1 MLSEA
6 YPVHGDR
13 RTERRGYIMSAIGQS
28 IKIDNISKFYGSF
41 QALDK
46 VSLEA
51 EAGEFLTILGSSG
64 SGKTTLLKIIAG
76 FEAGSGGSILING
89 ENVAGKKSYERNIG
103 MLFQNYALFPHMT
116 VEDNIAYPLKLRK
129 IPKELIREQVNDIIK
144 LIKLDGMEKRYPKQL
159 SGGQQQRCALARAI
173 VYNPPLLLL
182 DEPLGALD
190 KNLRHEMQFEI
201 KRIQK
206 ELGITTISVTHDQE
220 EALTMSDKI
229 CIMSHGVI
237 QQCSSP
243 QEIYNEPKNQFV
255 AEFIGSTNL
264 INGKV
269 VSKTKENGKY
279 VNMVRTGLTD
289 ELIRVEEPLDKRQ
302 YDMEDVVLAI
312 RPELIHLMKNRAGHI
327 NSFKGKIV
335 SSVYMG
341 DYFKVLVQT
350 ADGNQLNVKVSPEAY
365 KEYSGLP
372 EQEFFFNADCVTTIY
387 EKEKGVMLK
396 TVNE

>member
-1 MLSEA
+1 
-6 YPVHGDR
+6 
-13 RTERRGYIMSAIGQS
+13 MSAIGQS
-28 IKIDNISKFYGSF
+28 IKIENVSKFYGSF
-41 QALDK
+41 QALDC

-51 EAGEFLTILGSSG
+51 KAGEFLTILGSSG

-76 FEAGSGGSILING
+76 FEAANRGQILING
-89 ENVAGKKSYERNIG
+89 QDIAGKKPYERNIG

-116 VEDNIAYPLKLRK
+116 VAENIAYPLKLRK
-129 IPKELIREQVNDIIK
+129 LPKDEIAERVNSIIK
-144 LIKLDGMEKRYPKQL
+144 LIKLDGMEKRLPKQL

-243 QEIYNEPKNQFV
+243 EEIYKKPKNQFV

-264 INGKV
+264 IKGTV
-269 VSKTKENGKY
+269 VSKFKENGA
-279 VNMVRTGLTD
+279 MVSLVKTGLS
-289 ELIRVEEPLDKRQ
+289 EEPVRVEEPLDRRQ
-302 YDMEDVVLAI
+302 YNLDDVLLAL
-312 RPELIHLMKNRAGHI
+312 RPELIHLMKNRSGHI
-327 NSFKGKIV
+327 SSFKAELLN
-335 SSVYMG
+335 SVYMG
-341 DYFKVLVQT
+341 DYYKALIRT
-350 ADGNQLNVKVSPEAY
+350 ADGNELNVKISPEAY
-365 KEYSGLP
+365 KQYSGEKEL
-372 EQEFFFNADCVTTIY
+372 EFFFNADCVTTIY

-396 TVNE
+396 IVENT

>member
-1 MLSEA
+1 
-6 YPVHGDR
+6 
-13 RTERRGYIMSAIGQS
+13 MSAIGQS
-28 IKIDNISKFYGSF
+28 IKIENVSKFYGSF
-41 QALDK
+41 QALDC

-51 EAGEFLTILGSSG
+51 KAGEFLTILGSSG

-76 FEAGSGGSILING
+76 FEAANRGQILING
-89 ENVAGKKSYERNIG
+89 QDIAGKKPYERNIG

-116 VEDNIAYPLKLRK
+116 VAENIAYPLKLRK
-129 IPKELIREQVNDIIK
+129 LPKDEIAERVNSIIK
-144 LIKLDGMEKRYPKQL
+144 LIKLDGMEKRLPKQL

-243 QEIYNEPKNQFV
+243 EEIYKKPKNQFV

-264 INGKV
+264 IKGTV
-269 VSKTKENGKY
+269 VSKFKENGA
-279 VNMVRTGLTD
+279 MVSLAKTRLS
-289 ELIRVEEPLDKRQ
+289 EEPVRVEEPLDRRQ
-302 YDMEDVVLAI
+302 YNLDDVLLAL
-312 RPELIHLMKNRAGHI
+312 RPELIHLMKNRSGHI
-327 NSFKGKIV
+327 NSFKAELLN
-335 SSVYMG
+335 SVYMG
-341 DYFKVLVQT
+341 DYYKALIRT
-350 ADGNQLNVKVSPEAY
+350 ADGNELNVKISPEAY
-365 KEYSGLP
+365 KQYSGEKEL
-372 EQEFFFNADCVTTIY
+372 EFFFNADCVTTIY

-396 TVNE
+396 IVENT

>member
-1 MLSEA
+1 M
-6 YPVHGDR
+6 
-13 RTERRGYIMSAIGQS
+13 IMSAIGQS

-41 QALDK
+41 QALDS

-51 EAGEFLTILGSSG
+51 DAGEFLTILGSSG

-76 FEAGSGGSILING
+76 FEAANGGQILING
-89 ENVAGKKSYERNIG
+89 EDIAGKKSYERNIG

-116 VEDNIAYPLKLRK
+116 VAENIAYPLKLRK
-129 IPKELIREQVNDIIK
+129 LPKDEIAERVNNIIK
-144 LIKLDGMEKRYPKQL
+144 LIKLDGMEKRLPKQL

-243 QEIYNEPKNQFV
+243 EEIYGEPRNQFV

-264 INGKV
+264 IKGTV
-269 VSKTKENGKY
+269 VQRYKENGCR
-279 VNMVRTGLTD
+279 VSMVQTGLCD
-289 ELIRVEEPLDKRQ
+289 EPVRIEEPLDRRQ
-302 YDMEDVVLAI
+302 YGVDDVLLAL
-312 RPELIHLMKNRAGHI
+312 RPELIHLMKNRSGHI
-327 NSFKGKIV
+327 NSFKASIIN
-335 SSVYMG
+335 SVYMG
-341 DYFKVLVQT
+341 DYYKVLIRT
-350 ADGNQLNVKVSPEAY
+350 ADNNELSVKISPEAY
-365 KEYSGLP
+365 KQYSGETEL
-372 EQEFFFNADCVTTIY
+372 EFFFNANCVTTIY

-396 TVNE
+396 TIDDKYVEK

>member
-1 MLSEA
+1 
-6 YPVHGDR
+6 
-13 RTERRGYIMSAIGQS
+13 MSAIGQS
-28 IKIDNISKFYGSF
+28 IKIENVSKFYGNF
-41 QALDK
+41 QALDN

-51 EAGEFLTILGSSG
+51 DAGEFLTILGSSG

-76 FEAGSGGSILING
+76 FEESSNGKILING

-116 VEDNIAYPLKLRK
+116 IAENIAYPLKLRK
-129 IPKELIREQVNDIIK
+129 IPKSEINERVNNIIK

-243 QEIYNEPKNQFV
+243 EEIYKEPRNQFV

-264 INGKV
+264 VKGTVISKEKTPEAY
-269 VSKTKENGKY
+269 VSIVK
-279 VNMVRTGLTD
+279 TGLSDTPV
-289 ELIRVEEPLDKRQ
+289 RVEEPLNSRQ
-302 YDMEDVVLAI
+302 YNLEDVILAV
-312 RPELIHLMKNRAGHI
+312 RPELIHLMKNRYGHI
-327 NSFKGKIV
+327 NSFRASIIN
-335 SSVYMG
+335 SVYMG
-341 DYFKVLVQT
+341 DYYRVLVKT
-350 ADGNQLNVKVSPEAY
+350 ADGGELNVKISPEAY
-365 KEYSGLP
+365 RQYAGEKELD
-372 EQEFFFNADCVTTIY
+372 FFFNADCVTTIY

-396 TVNE
+396 TL

>member
-1 MLSEA
+1 
-6 YPVHGDR
+6 
-13 RTERRGYIMSAIGQS
+13 MSTIGQS
-28 IKIDNISKFYGSF
+28 IKIENVSKFYGSF
-41 QALDK
+41 QALDT

-51 EAGEFLTILGSSG
+51 APGEFLTILGSSG

-76 FEAGSGGSILING
+76 FEAANSGQIFING
-89 ENVAGKKSYERNIG
+89 EDVARKKAYERNIG

-116 VEDNIAYPLKLRK
+116 VEENIAYPLKLRK
-129 IPKELIREQVNDIIK
+129 CSKAEIGERVNDIIK
-144 LIKLDGMEKRYPKQL
+144 LVKLDGMEKRLPKQL

-201 KRIQK
+201 KRIQN

-243 QEIYNEPKNQFV
+243 EEIYKEPKNQFV
-255 AEFIGSTNL
+255 AEFIVNTNL
-264 INGKV
+264 IKGV
-269 VSKTKENGKY
+269 VESKKKESDCW
-279 VNMVRTGLTD
+279 VSMVKTGLSE
-289 ELIRVEEPLDKRQ
+289 ELIRVEEPLDRFQ
-302 YDMEDVVLAI
+302 FNLDDVLLAL
-312 RPELIHLMKNRAGHI
+312 RPELIHLMKEREGHI
-327 NSFKGKIV
+327 NSFRASIV
-335 SSVYMG
+335 NSVYMG
-341 DYFKVLVQT
+341 DYYRVLVKT
-350 ADGNQLNVKVSPEAY
+350 RDSSELSVKISPEAY
-365 KEYSGLP
+365 RKYAGEKEL
-372 EQEFFFNADCVTTIY
+372 EFFFNADCVTTIY

-396 TVNE
+396 TVEDKFIPAV

>member
-1 MLSEA
+1 
-6 YPVHGDR
+6 
-13 RTERRGYIMSAIGQS
+13 MSAIGQS
-28 IKIDNISKFYGSF
+28 IKIENVSKFYGSF
-41 QALDK
+41 QALDC

-51 EAGEFLTILGSSG
+51 KAGEFLTILGSSG

-76 FEAGSGGSILING
+76 FEAANRGQILING
-89 ENVAGKKSYERNIG
+89 QDIAGKKPYERNIG

-116 VEDNIAYPLKLRK
+116 VAENIAYPLKLRK
-129 IPKELIREQVNDIIK
+129 LPKDEIAERVNSIIK
-144 LIKLDGMEKRYPKQL
+144 LIKLDGMEKRLPKQL

-243 QEIYNEPKNQFV
+243 EEIYKKPKNQFV

-264 INGKV
+264 IKGTV
-269 VSKTKENGKY
+269 VSKFKENGAIVSLVK
-279 VNMVRTGLTD
+279 TGLS
-289 ELIRVEEPLDKRQ
+289 EEPVRVEEPLDRRQ
-302 YDMEDVVLAI
+302 YNLDDVLLAL
-312 RPELIHLMKNRAGHI
+312 RPELIHLMKNRSGHI
-327 NSFKGKIV
+327 NSFKAELLN
-335 SSVYMG
+335 SVYMG
-341 DYFKVLVQT
+341 DYYKALIRT
-350 ADGNQLNVKVSPEAY
+350 ADGNELNVKISPEAY
-365 KEYSGLP
+365 KQYSREKEL
-372 EQEFFFNADCVTTIY
+372 EFFFNADCVTTIY

-396 TVNE
+396 IVENT

>member
-1 MLSEA
+1 
-6 YPVHGDR
+6 
-13 RTERRGYIMSAIGQS
+13 MSAIGQS
-28 IKIDNISKFYGSF
+28 IKIENVSKFYGSF
-41 QALDK
+41 QALDC

-51 EAGEFLTILGSSG
+51 KAGEFLTILGSSG

-76 FEAGSGGSILING
+76 FEVANRGQILING
-89 ENVAGKKSYERNIG
+89 QDIAGKKPYERNIG

-116 VEDNIAYPLKLRK
+116 VAENIAYPLKLRK
-129 IPKELIREQVNDIIK
+129 LPKDEIAERVNSIIK
-144 LIKLDGMEKRYPKQL
+144 LIKLDGMEKRLPKQL

-243 QEIYNEPKNQFV
+243 EEIYKKPKNQFV

-264 INGKV
+264 IKGTV
-269 VSKTKENGKY
+269 VSKFKENGA
-279 VNMVRTGLTD
+279 MVSLVKTGLS
-289 ELIRVEEPLDKRQ
+289 EEPVRVEEPLDRRQ
-302 YDMEDVVLAI
+302 YNLDDVLLAL
-312 RPELIHLMKNRAGHI
+312 RPELIHLMKNRSGHI
-327 NSFKGKIV
+327 NSFKAELLN
-335 SSVYMG
+335 SVYMG
-341 DYFKVLVQT
+341 DYYKALIRT
-350 ADGNQLNVKVSPEAY
+350 ADGNELNVKISPEAY
-365 KEYSGLP
+365 KQYSGEKEL
-372 EQEFFFNADCVTTIY
+372 EFFFNADCVTTIY

-396 TVNE
+396 IVENT

>member
-1 MLSEA
+1 
-6 YPVHGDR
+6 
-13 RTERRGYIMSAIGQS
+13 MSTIGQS
-28 IKIDNISKFYGSF
+28 IKIDKVSKFYGSF
-41 QALDK
+41 QALDH

-51 EAGEFLTILGSSG
+51 KPGEFLTILGSSG

-76 FEAGSGGSILING
+76 FEACNDGQIIIND
-89 ENVAGKKSYERNIG
+89 EDVAGKKSYERNIG

-116 VEDNIAYPLKLRK
+116 VEENIAYPLKLRK
-129 IPKELIREQVNDIIK
+129 VPKDKIKERVAYIIK
-144 LIKLDGMEKRYPKQL
+144 LIKLEGMEKRYPKQL
-159 SGGQQQRCALARAI
+159 SGGQQQRVALARAI

-190 KNLRHEMQFEI
+190 KNLRQEMQFEI

-243 QEIYNEPKNQFV
+243 EEIYKQPKNQFV

-264 INGKV
+264 VNGTV
-269 VSKTKENGKY
+269 VSKKLENDRI
-279 VNMVRTGLTD
+279 VTMVQTGLSK
-289 ELIRVEEPLDKRQ
+289 EPMRVEEPASYRKYNLKDII
-302 YDMEDVVLAI
+302 LAI
-312 RPELIHLMKNRAGHI
+312 RPELIHLMKERKGHT

-335 SSVYMG
+335 NSVYMG
-341 DYFKVLVQT
+341 DYVRAQVMI
-350 ADGNQLNVKVSPEAY
+350 ADGSTLNVKISPEAFRQY
-365 KEYSGLP
+365 GGENEL
-372 EQEFFFNADCVTTIY
+372 EFFFNPDCVTTIY
-387 EKEKGVMLK
+387 EREKGVMLK
-396 TVNE
+396 TVD

>member
-1 MLSEA
+1 MA
-6 YPVHGDR
+6 
-13 RTERRGYIMSAIGQS
+13 AIGQS
-28 IKIDNISKFYGSF
+28 IEIKNVSKFYGNF
-41 QALDK
+41 QALEN
-46 VSLEA
+46 VSLNA
-51 EAGEFLTILGSSG
+51 QPGEFLTILGSSG

-76 FEAGSGGSILING
+76 FEKCNEGQIIING
-89 ENVAGKKSYERNIG
+89 EDVANKKSYERNIG

-116 VEDNIAYPLKLRK
+116 VEENIAYPLKLRK
-129 IPKELIREQVNDIIK
+129 LPKAEIKKRVDEIIDLIQLETMK
-144 LIKLDGMEKRYPKQL
+144 KRYPKQL

-243 QEIYNEPKNQFV
+243 EEIYKEPKNQFV

-264 INGKV
+264 IKGQVISKSKEADCV
-269 VSKTKENGKY
+269 VSMVKTGISDTP
-279 VNMVRTGLTD
+279 V
-289 ELIRVEEPLDKRQ
+289 RVEEPLNKRQ
-302 YDMEDVVLAI
+302 YNMEDVLLAV
-312 RPELIHLMKNRAGHI
+312 RPELIHLMKDRTGHI
-327 NSFKGKIV
+327 NSFKAKILN
-335 SSVYMG
+335 SVYMG
-341 DYFKVLVQT
+341 DYYRTLIQT
-350 ADGNQLNVKVSPEAY
+350 ADGNTLNVKISPEAY
-365 KEYSGLP
+365 RQYSSFGEL
-372 EQEFFFNADCVTTIY
+372 EFFFNPDCVTTIY

-396 TVNE
+396 VIEEKE

>member
-1 MLSEA
+1 
-6 YPVHGDR
+6 
-13 RTERRGYIMSAIGQS
+13 MSAIGQS
-28 IKIDNISKFYGSF
+28 IKIENVSKFYGSF
-41 QALDK
+41 QALDC

-51 EAGEFLTILGSSG
+51 KAGEFLTILGSSG

-76 FEAGSGGSILING
+76 FEAANRGQILING
-89 ENVAGKKSYERNIG
+89 QDIAGKKPYERNIG

-116 VEDNIAYPLKLRK
+116 VAENIAYPLKLRK
-129 IPKELIREQVNDIIK
+129 LPKDEIAERVNSIIK
-144 LIKLDGMEKRYPKQL
+144 LIKLDGMEKRLPKQL

-173 VYNPPLLLL
+173 VYDPPLLLL

-243 QEIYNEPKNQFV
+243 EEIYKKPKNQFV

-264 INGKV
+264 IKGTV
-269 VSKTKENGKY
+269 VSKFKENGA
-279 VNMVRTGLTD
+279 MVSLVKTGLS
-289 ELIRVEEPLDKRQ
+289 EEPVRVEEPLDRRQ
-302 YDMEDVVLAI
+302 YNLDDVLLAL
-312 RPELIHLMKNRAGHI
+312 RPELIHLMKNRSGHI
-327 NSFKGKIV
+327 NSFKAELLN
-335 SSVYMG
+335 SVYMG
-341 DYFKVLVQT
+341 DYYKALIRT
-350 ADGNQLNVKVSPEAY
+350 ADGNELNVKISPEAY
-365 KEYSGLP
+365 KQYSGEKEL
-372 EQEFFFNADCVTTIY
+372 EFFFNADCVTTIY

-396 TVNE
+396 IVENT

>member
-1 MLSEA
+1 
-6 YPVHGDR
+6 
-13 RTERRGYIMSAIGQS
+13 MSAIGQS
-28 IKIDNISKFYGSF
+28 IKIENVSKFYGSF
-41 QALDK
+41 QALDC

-51 EAGEFLTILGSSG
+51 KAGEFLTILGSSG

-76 FEAGSGGSILING
+76 FEAANRGQILING
-89 ENVAGKKSYERNIG
+89 QDIAGKKPYERNIG

-116 VEDNIAYPLKLRK
+116 VAENIAYPLKLRK
-129 IPKELIREQVNDIIK
+129 LPKDEIAERVNSIIK
-144 LIKLDGMEKRYPKQL
+144 LIKLDGMEKRLPKQL

-243 QEIYNEPKNQFV
+243 EEIYKKPKNQFV

-264 INGKV
+264 IKGTV
-269 VSKTKENGKY
+269 VSKFKENGA
-279 VNMVRTGLTD
+279 MVSLAKTGLS
-289 ELIRVEEPLDKRQ
+289 EEPVHVEEPLDRRQ
-302 YDMEDVVLAI
+302 YNLDDVLLAL
-312 RPELIHLMKNRAGHI
+312 RPELIHLMKNRSGHI
-327 NSFKGKIV
+327 NSFKAELLN
-335 SSVYMG
+335 SVYMG
-341 DYFKVLVQT
+341 DYYKALIRT
-350 ADGNQLNVKVSPEAY
+350 ADGNELNVKISPEAY
-365 KEYSGLP
+365 KQYSGEKEL
-372 EQEFFFNADCVTTIY
+372 EFFFNADCVTTIY

-396 TVNE
+396 IVENT

>member
-1 MLSEA
+1 
-6 YPVHGDR
+6 
-13 RTERRGYIMSAIGQS
+13 MSAIGQS
-28 IKIDNISKFYGSF
+28 IKIENVSKFYGSF
-41 QALDK
+41 QALDC

-51 EAGEFLTILGSSG
+51 KAGEFLTILGSSG

-76 FEAGSGGSILING
+76 FEAANRGQILING
-89 ENVAGKKSYERNIG
+89 QDIAGKKPYERNIG

-116 VEDNIAYPLKLRK
+116 VAENIAYPLKLRK
-129 IPKELIREQVNDIIK
+129 LPKDEIAERVNSIIK
-144 LIKLDGMEKRYPKQL
+144 LIKLDGMEKRLPKQL

-243 QEIYNEPKNQFV
+243 EEIYKKPKNQFV

-264 INGKV
+264 IKGTV
-269 VSKTKENGKY
+269 VSKFKENGA
-279 VNMVRTGLTD
+279 MVSLVKTGLSEETV
-289 ELIRVEEPLDKRQ
+289 RVEEPLDRRQ
-302 YDMEDVVLAI
+302 YNLDDVLLAL
-312 RPELIHLMKNRAGHI
+312 RPELIHLMKNRSGHI
-327 NSFKGKIV
+327 NSFKAELLN
-335 SSVYMG
+335 SVYMG
-341 DYFKVLVQT
+341 DYYKALIRT
-350 ADGNQLNVKVSPEAY
+350 ADGNELNVKISPEAY
-365 KEYSGLP
+365 KQYSGEKEL
-372 EQEFFFNADCVTTIY
+372 EFFFNADCVTTIY

-396 TVNE
+396 IVENT

>member
-1 MLSEA
+1 
-6 YPVHGDR
+6 
-13 RTERRGYIMSAIGQS
+13 MSAIGQS
-28 IKIDNISKFYGSF
+28 IRIDNVSKFYGSF
-41 QALDK
+41 QALDH

-51 EAGEFLTILGSSG
+51 KPGEFLTILGSSG

-76 FEAGSGGSILING
+76 FEACNDGKIVING
-89 ENVAGKKSYERNIG
+89 EDVAGKKSYERNIG

-116 VEDNIAYPLKLRK
+116 VEENIAYPLKLRK
-129 IPKELIREQVNDIIK
+129 VPKNKIKEQVAYIIG
-144 LIKLDGMEKRYPKQL
+144 LIKLEGMEKRYPKQL
-159 SGGQQQRCALARAI
+159 SGGQQQRVALARAI

-190 KNLRHEMQFEI
+190 KNLRQEMQFEI

-243 QEIYNEPKNQFV
+243 EEIYKQPKNQFV

-269 VSKTKENGKY
+269 VSKKLEDDCIVT
-279 VNMVRTGLTD
+279 MVQTGLSK
-289 ELIRVEEPLDKRQ
+289 EPMRVEEPTSYCKYNLKDII
-302 YDMEDVVLAI
+302 LAV
-312 RPELIHLMKNRAGHI
+312 RPELIHLMKERKGHI

-335 SSVYMG
+335 NSVYMG
-341 DYFKVLVQT
+341 DYVRAQVQLADESVIKV
-350 ADGNQLNVKVSPEAY
+350 KISPEAFRQY
-365 KEYSGLP
+365 GESGEL
-372 EQEFFFNADCVTTIY
+372 EFFFNPDCVTTIY
-387 EKEKGVMLK
+387 EREKGVMLK
-396 TVNE
+396 TIDR

>member
-1 MLSEA
+1 
-6 YPVHGDR
+6 
-13 RTERRGYIMSAIGQS
+13 MSAIGQS
-28 IKIDNISKFYGSF
+28 IKIENVSKFYGSF
-41 QALDK
+41 QALDC

-51 EAGEFLTILGSSG
+51 KAGEFLTILGSSG

-76 FEAGSGGSILING
+76 FEAANRGQILING
-89 ENVAGKKSYERNIG
+89 QDIAGKKPYERNIG

-116 VEDNIAYPLKLRK
+116 VAENIAYPLKLRK
-129 IPKELIREQVNDIIK
+129 LPKDEIAERVNSIIK
-144 LIKLDGMEKRYPKQL
+144 LIKLDGMEKRLPKQL

-243 QEIYNEPKNQFV
+243 EEIYKKPKNQFV

-264 INGKV
+264 IKGTV
-269 VSKTKENGKY
+269 VSKFKENGA
-279 VNMVRTGLTD
+279 MVSLVKTGLS
-289 ELIRVEEPLDKRQ
+289 EEPVRVEEPLDRRQ
-302 YDMEDVVLAI
+302 YNLDDVLLAL
-312 RPELIHLMKNRAGHI
+312 RPELIHLMKNRSGHI
-327 NSFKGKIV
+327 NSFKAELLN
-335 SSVYMG
+335 SVYMG
-341 DYFKVLVQT
+341 DYYKALIRT
-350 ADGNQLNVKVSPEAY
+350 ADRNELNVKISPEAY
-365 KEYSGLP
+365 KQYSGEKEL
-372 EQEFFFNADCVTTIY
+372 EFFFNADCVTTIY

-396 TVNE
+396 IVENT

>member
-1 MLSEA
+1 
-6 YPVHGDR
+6 
-13 RTERRGYIMSAIGQS
+13 MSAIGQS
-28 IKIDNISKFYGSF
+28 IKIENVSKFYGSF
-41 QALDK
+41 QALDC

-51 EAGEFLTILGSSG
+51 KAGEFLTILGSSG

-76 FEAGSGGSILING
+76 FEAANRGQILING
-89 ENVAGKKSYERNIG
+89 QDIAGKKPYERNIG

-116 VEDNIAYPLKLRK
+116 VAENIAYPLKLRK
-129 IPKELIREQVNDIIK
+129 LPKDEIAERVNSIIK
-144 LIKLDGMEKRYPKQL
+144 LIKLDGMEKRLPKQL

-182 DEPLGALD
+182 DEPLDALD

-243 QEIYNEPKNQFV
+243 EEIYKKPKNQFV

-264 INGKV
+264 IKGTV
-269 VSKTKENGKY
+269 VSKFKENGA
-279 VNMVRTGLTD
+279 MVSLVKTGLS
-289 ELIRVEEPLDKRQ
+289 EEPVRVEEPLDRRQ
-302 YDMEDVVLAI
+302 YNLDDVLLAL
-312 RPELIHLMKNRAGHI
+312 RPELIHLMKNRSGHI
-327 NSFKGKIV
+327 NSFKAELLN
-335 SSVYMG
+335 SVYMG
-341 DYFKVLVQT
+341 DYYKALIRT
-350 ADGNQLNVKVSPEAY
+350 ADGNELNVKISPEAY
-365 KEYSGLP
+365 KQYSGEKEL
-372 EQEFFFNADCVTTIY
+372 EFFFNADCVTTIY

-396 TVNE
+396 IVENT

>member
-1 MLSEA
+1 
-6 YPVHGDR
+6 
-13 RTERRGYIMSAIGQS
+13 MSVIGQS
-28 IKIDNISKFYGSF
+28 IKIDGVSKMYGSF
-41 QALDK
+41 QALNN

-51 EAGEFLTILGSSG
+51 APGEFLTILGSSG

-76 FEAGSGGSILING
+76 FEAASGGKILING
-89 ENVAGKKSYERNIG
+89 EDVAPKKAYERNIG

-116 VEDNIAYPLKLRK
+116 VAENIAYPLKLRHV
-129 IPKELIREQVNDIIK
+129 PKDELQERVNDIIK
-144 LIKLDGMEKRYPKQL
+144 LIKLDGMEKRLPKQL

-201 KRIQK
+201 KRIQN

-243 QEIYNEPKNQFV
+243 EEIYKKPRNQFV

-264 INGKV
+264 VKGKV
-269 VSKTKENGKY
+269 VSKEKTDSCW
-279 VNMVRTGLTD
+279 VSMVQTGLSSTPV
-289 ELIRVEEPLDKRQ
+289 RVEEPLDSRQ
-302 YDMEDVVLAI
+302 FNLEDVLLAL
-312 RPELIHLMKNRAGHI
+312 RPELIHLMKDRTGHI
-327 NSFKGKIV
+327 NSFTADIIN
-335 SSVYMG
+335 SVYMG
-341 DYFKVLVQT
+341 DYYKVLIKT
-350 ADGNQLNVKVSPEAY
+350 ADGNELNVKISPEAFNQY
-365 KEYSGLP
+365 ASQKRL
-372 EQEFFFNADCVTTIY
+372 EFFFNANCVTTIY

-396 TVNE
+396 LVEESAAV

>member
-1 MLSEA
+1 
-6 YPVHGDR
+6 
-13 RTERRGYIMSAIGQS
+13 MSAIGQS
-28 IKIDNISKFYGSF
+28 IKIENVSKFYGSF
-41 QALDK
+41 QALDC

-51 EAGEFLTILGSSG
+51 KAGEFLTILGSSG

-76 FEAGSGGSILING
+76 FEAANRGQILING
-89 ENVAGKKSYERNIG
+89 QDIAGKKPYERNIG

-116 VEDNIAYPLKLRK
+116 VAENIAYPLKLRK
-129 IPKELIREQVNDIIK
+129 LPKDEIAERVNSIIK
-144 LIKLDGMEKRYPKQL
+144 LIKLDGMEKRLPKQL

-243 QEIYNEPKNQFV
+243 EEIYKKPKNQFV

-264 INGKV
+264 IKGTV
-269 VSKTKENGKY
+269 VSKFKENG
-279 VNMVRTGLTD
+279 VMVSLVKTGLS
-289 ELIRVEEPLDKRQ
+289 EEPVRVEEPLDRRQ
-302 YDMEDVVLAI
+302 YNLDDVLLAL
-312 RPELIHLMKNRAGHI
+312 RPELIHLMKNRSGHI
-327 NSFKGKIV
+327 NSFKAELLN
-335 SSVYMG
+335 SVYMG
-341 DYFKVLVQT
+341 DYYKALIRT
-350 ADGNQLNVKVSPEAY
+350 ADGNELNVKISPEAY
-365 KEYSGLP
+365 KQYSGEKEL
-372 EQEFFFNADCVTTIY
+372 EFFFNADCVTTIY

-396 TVNE
+396 IVENT

>member
-1 MLSEA
+1 
-6 YPVHGDR
+6 
-13 RTERRGYIMSAIGQS
+13 MSAIGQS
-28 IKIDNISKFYGSF
+28 IRINKVSKFYGSF
-41 QALDK
+41 QALEN

-51 EAGEFLTILGSSG
+51 EPGEFLTILGSSG

-76 FEAGSGGSILING
+76 FEAADSGQILINS
-89 ENVAGKKSYERNIG
+89 EDVAGRKSYERNIG

-116 VEDNIAYPLKLRK
+116 VAENIAYPLRLRK
-129 IPKELIREQVNDIIK
+129 ASKEEISERVNSIIK
-144 LIKLDGMEKRYPKQL
+144 LIKLDGMENRLPKQL

-201 KRIQK
+201 KRIQN

-243 QEIYNEPKNQFV
+243 EEIYKEPKNQFV

-264 INGKV
+264 IAGTVLSRAKEESCY
-269 VSKTKENGKY
+269 VSMIK
-279 VNMVRTGLTD
+279 TGLS
-289 ELIRVEEPLDKRQ
+289 EEPVRVEEPLDRRQ
-302 YDMEDVVLAI
+302 YNLDDVLIAL
-312 RPELIHLMKNRAGHI
+312 RPELIHLMKNRSGHI
-327 NSFKGKIV
+327 NSFRGSMIN
-335 SSVYMG
+335 SVYMG
-341 DYFKVLVQT
+341 DYYKALVRT
-350 ADGNQLNVKVSPEAY
+350 ADGKELSVKISPEAY
-365 KEYSGLP
+365 RQYSRENEL
-372 EQEFFFNADCVTTIY
+372 EFFFNADCVTTIY
-387 EKEKGVMLK
+387 EKERGVMLK
-396 TVNE
+396 NFGKAEEAV

>member
-1 MLSEA
+1 
-6 YPVHGDR
+6 
-13 RTERRGYIMSAIGQS
+13 MSAIGQS
-28 IKIDNISKFYGSF
+28 IKIDSVSKFYGNF
-41 QALDK
+41 QALDH

-51 EAGEFLTILGSSG
+51 ESGEFLTILGSSG

-76 FEAGSGGSILING
+76 FEAASDGQILING
-89 ENVAGKKSYERNIG
+89 ENVAHKKAYERNIG

-116 VEDNIAYPLKLRK
+116 VAENIAYPLKLRHV
-129 IPKELIREQVNDIIK
+129 PKDEIKERVNDIIK
-144 LIKLDGMEKRYPKQL
+144 LIKLDGMEKRFPKQL

-243 QEIYNEPKNQFV
+243 EDIYKEPHNQFV

-264 INGKV
+264 VKGKV
-269 VSKTKENGKY
+269 VSKSKESDCW
-279 VNMVRTGLTD
+279 VSMVETGLSDTP
-289 ELIRVEEPLDKRQ
+289 IRVEEPLDRRQ
-302 YDMEDVVLAI
+302 YNMEDVLLAI
-312 RPELIHLMKNRAGHI
+312 RPELIHLMKDRPGHL
-327 NSFKGKIV
+327 NSFMGEILN
-335 SSVYMG
+335 SVYMG
-341 DYFKVLVQT
+341 DYYRVLVRT
-350 ADGNQLNVKVSPEAY
+350 ADGNELNVKISPEAFNHY
-365 KEYSGLP
+365 AGQKKL
-372 EQEFFFNADCVTTIY
+372 EFFFNANCVTTIY
-387 EKEKGVMLK
+387 EREKGVMLK
-396 TVNE
+396 LVERDPNDLT

>member
-1 MLSEA
+1 
-6 YPVHGDR
+6 
-13 RTERRGYIMSAIGQS
+13 MSAIGQS
-28 IKIDNISKFYGSF
+28 IKIENVSKFYGNF
-41 QALDK
+41 QALEK
-46 VSLEA
+46 VSLNA
-51 EAGEFLTILGSSG
+51 EPGEFLTILGSSG

-76 FEAGSGGSILING
+76 FENCNEGKILING
-89 ENVAGKKSYERNIG
+89 QDVADKKSYERNIG

-116 VEDNIAYPLKLRK
+116 VEENIAYPLKLRK
-129 IPKELIREQVNDIIK
+129 LPKDEIKKRVNDIIE
-144 LIKLDGMEKRYPKQL
+144 LIQLGTMKKRYPKQL

-243 QEIYNEPKNQFV
+243 EEIYKEPKNQFV

-264 INGKV
+264 IKGKV
-269 VSKTKENGKY
+269 VSKSRESSC
-279 VNMVRTGLTD
+279 VVSMVQTGLSD
-289 ELIRVEEPLDKRQ
+289 VPIRVEEPLDKRQ
-302 YDMEDVVLAI
+302 YNMEDVLLAV
-312 RPELIHLMKNRAGHI
+312 RPELIHLMKDRTGHI
-327 NSFKGKIV
+327 NSFKGNIV
-335 SSVYMG
+335 NSVYMG
-341 DYFKVLVQT
+341 DYFRTMVKT
-350 ADGNQLNVKVSPEAY
+350 ADGSSLNVKISPEAY
-365 KEYSGLP
+365 KQYSGHGEL
-372 EQEFFFNADCVTTIY
+372 EFFFNPDCVTTIY
-387 EKEKGVMLK
+387 ERERGVMLK
-396 TVNE
+396 VVEDEK

>member
-1 MLSEA
+1 
-6 YPVHGDR
+6 
-13 RTERRGYIMSAIGQS
+13 MSAIGQS
-28 IKIDNISKFYGSF
+28 IKIENVSKFYGSF
-41 QALDK
+41 QALDC

-51 EAGEFLTILGSSG
+51 KAGEFLTILGSSG

-76 FEAGSGGSILING
+76 FEAANRGQILING
-89 ENVAGKKSYERNIG
+89 QDIAGKKPYERNIG

-116 VEDNIAYPLKLRK
+116 VAENIAYPLKLRK
-129 IPKELIREQVNDIIK
+129 LPKDEIAERVNSIIK
-144 LIKLDGMEKRYPKQL
+144 LIKLDGMEKRLPKQL

-243 QEIYNEPKNQFV
+243 EEIYKKPKNQFV

-264 INGKV
+264 IKGTV
-269 VSKTKENGKY
+269 VSKFKENGA
-279 VNMVRTGLTD
+279 MVSLVKTGLS
-289 ELIRVEEPLDKRQ
+289 EEPVRVEEPLDRRQ
-302 YDMEDVVLAI
+302 YNLDDVLLAL
-312 RPELIHLMKNRAGHI
+312 RPELIHLMKNRSGPI
-327 NSFKGKIV
+327 NSFK
-335 SSVYMG
+335 
-341 DYFKVLVQT
+341 
-350 ADGNQLNVKVSPEAY
+350 A
-365 KEYSGLP
+365 
-372 EQEFFFNADCVTTIY
+372 
-387 EKEKGVMLK
+387 
-396 TVNE
+396 